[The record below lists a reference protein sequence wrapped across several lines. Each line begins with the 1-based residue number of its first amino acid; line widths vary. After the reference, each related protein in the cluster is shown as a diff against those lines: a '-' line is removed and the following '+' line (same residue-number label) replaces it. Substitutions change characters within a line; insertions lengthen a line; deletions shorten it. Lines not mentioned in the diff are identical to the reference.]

1 MKKILIF
8 IFINLYIFGVKLE
21 DLRIEHNFI
30 LDDKGFYTGVIRKA
44 NMESKVELGVI
55 TDFTFINDGEKIFE
69 VEVKN
74 NAFDGKGMMKH
85 QKLGDLTILYKDGDI
100 IGVEGKNFSEEWK
113 ENTFLI
119 GKEKKGEYTVMS
131 KHAHMEFFDK
141 YSYNVLQN
149 YFDFIDINR
158 GKSEEGNKTKLY
170 QNKRLVKEYI
180 FDEKNNKEV
189 AIKYLNVGEYSI
201 AIMNY
206 GSNEF
211 YRAYY
216 YNRKLEKIIFSD
228 IDGVI
233 IVEEY
238 RKGEFYKSYNY
249 RNAVY
254 YSRSQLEEV
263 KKELNT
269 YIE

>member
-21 DLRIEHNFI
+21 DLRVEHNLI
-30 LDDKGFYTGVIRKA
+30 LDENGFYSGVIAKD
-44 NMESKVELGVI
+44 NMESNVELGVI
-55 TDFTFINDGEKIFE
+55 TNFVFLNEGKKIFE
-69 VEVKN
+69 VEVVN
-74 NAFDGKGMMKH
+74 NAFDGKGIMKH
-85 QKLGDLTILYKDGDI
+85 QKLGDLAILYKNGDI

-119 GKEKKGEYTVMS
+119 GREKKDDYTLMS
-131 KHAHMEFFDK
+131 KHPHMEFFDK

-149 YFDFIDINR
+149 YFDFIDIKR
-158 GKSEEGNKTKLY
+158 GKNIQGNRTKLY
-170 QNKRLVKEYI
+170 NNKRLVKEYI

-189 AIKYLNVGEYSI
+189 AIKYLNVGEYNI

-206 GSNEF
+206 GTNEF

-216 YNRKLEKIIFSD
+216 YGGKLEKITFSD
-228 IDGVI
+228 IDGII

-238 RKGEFYKSYNY
+238 RKGQLYRSYNY
-249 RNAVY
+249 RNAVN

-263 KKELNT
+263 KKEMNN
-269 YIE
+269 YIK